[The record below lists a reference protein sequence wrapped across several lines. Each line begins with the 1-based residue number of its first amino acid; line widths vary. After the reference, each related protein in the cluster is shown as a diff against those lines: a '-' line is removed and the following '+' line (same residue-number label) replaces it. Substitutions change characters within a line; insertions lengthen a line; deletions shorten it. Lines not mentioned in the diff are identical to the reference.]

1 MTRLSDAQI
10 ADLKDR
16 VDLADLAQSLGAR
29 LRRSGGRSVGSCPIC
44 GGGARATRFEIK
56 QRGWVCAVCED
67 GGDAIRL
74 LRQAT
79 GCDFASA
86 IERLGGP
93 RVLSAEEERSLA
105 AARAEREK
113 RERAQAEGYRRTE
126 IAACRRIWDSSA
138 APTPERLGRYHAA
151 RGLILPGSA
160 LIRQIDALGYFH
172 GEEIDETGRRQPKLV
187 HRGPAQIAALI
198 GNDGDFSGLHITWLR
213 EDWSGKAEIVDPETG
228 EVLPAK
234 KMRGSKK
241 AAHIVLRTPPSG
253 EIAAAQRDGTP
264 IRLFM
269 GEGIETVGQ
278 VGTSLKATRRLRA
291 ADAFWASGDLGNLGG
306 AHLGTIAHPSLKTPK
321 GRPQRAPGP
330 DPDMD
335 APAIAIPPEVTHLCL
350 LGDGDSEAFL
360 TTTTLE
366 RARRRYARPG
376 LSIGIAMAA
385 AGTDFNSMRVSE

>member
-1 MTRLSDAQI
+1 MTRLSEAQI
-10 ADLKDR
+10 AELKER

-29 LRRSGGRSVGSCPIC
+29 LRRSGGRFVGSCPIC

-56 QRGWVCAVCED
+56 QNGWVCAVCED

-105 AARAEREK
+105 AKRAAKEK
-113 RERAQAEGYRRTE
+113 QAQAEAERYRKSELASCQRM
-126 IAACRRIWDSSA
+126 IFSSRRPTNGGLVRYWSS
-138 APTPERLGRYHAA
+138 
-151 RGLILPGSA
+151 RGLILPASA
-160 LIRQIDALGYFH
+160 DLWEQDHVPFFH
-172 GEEIDETGRRQPKLV
+172 GEEIDGQGRRQPAMIWK
-187 HRGPAQIAALI
+187 GPAQLAPLLD
-198 GNDGDFSGLHITWLR
+198 NSGQFVGVHITWLR
-213 EDWSGKAEIVDPETG
+213 PDWLGKAQIIDPQTG
-228 EVLPAK
+228 EVLPSK

-241 AAHIVLRTPPSG
+241 GTHIVLRQPSADVIVAERRAG
-253 EIAAAQRDGTP
+253 AP
-264 IRLFM
+264 IRLFI

-278 VGTSLKATRRLRA
+278 VGTSLKRAGRLLPG
-291 ADAFWASGDLGNLGG
+291 DHFWASGDLGNLGG

-321 GRPQRAPGP
+321 GRPQRVPGP

-385 AGTDFNSMRVSE
+385 AGTDFNSMRVAG

>member
-1 MTRLSDAQI
+1 MARLSEAQI
-10 ADLKDR
+10 ADLKER

-29 LRRSGGRSVGSCPIC
+29 LRRSGGRFVGSCPIC

-56 QRGWVCAVCED
+56 QNVWVCAVCED

-79 GCDFASA
+79 GCEFASA
-86 IERLGGP
+86 IERLGGS
-93 RVLSAEEERSLA
+93 RVLSADEERSLA
-105 AARAEREK
+105 AKRAERET
-113 RERAQAEGYRRTE
+113 RERAQAEIYRKAE
-126 IAACRRIWDSSA
+126 IAACRRIWEA
-138 APTPERLGRYHAA
+138 GALPTPERLGRYHEA

-160 LIRQIDALGYFH
+160 LIRQIETLGYFH
-172 GEEIDETGRRQPKLV
+172 GEEVDEAGRRQPKLV

-198 GNDGDFSGLHITWLR
+198 GNDGAFSGLHITWLR
-213 EDWSGKAEIVDPETG
+213 ADWSGKAEIVDPETG

-241 AAHIVLRTPPSG
+241 GAHIVLRTAPSA

-264 IRLFM
+264 IRLFL

-306 AHLGTIAHPSLKTPK
+306 GHLGTIAHPSLKTPK
-321 GRPQRAPGP
+321 GRPQRVPGP
-330 DPDMD
+330 DPDLD

-385 AGTDFNSMRVSE
+385 AGTDFNSMRAG